1 MRKNYQALKLEADA
15 QSQRQSEPR
24 SKYDIC
30 AGLGGHILAA
40 LPKNHSPPK
49 NNAKKKKKKQVL
61 GIISGTWSC
70 LALRN
75 MLMIENDDRSEL
87 HEGPALKININD

>member
-1 MRKNYQALKLEADA
+1 MSGLATSREQQRNKILVRKNYQALKLEADA

-49 NNAKKKKKKQVL
+49 NNAKKKKKTGFGNHFRDLVM
-61 GIISGTWSC
+61 SGTDIPDHVLW
-70 LALRN
+70 
-75 MLMIENDDRSEL
+75 E
-87 HEGPALKININD
+87 